1 MKEVIMKKLLF
12 WMVLIVGIVA
22 LIGSCA
28 KKDDSTAT
36 ATATASTLDPPTCPS
51 DNTDC
56 ITAGWHQNEM
66 DWNAVSGATSYTIYW
81 STSTGVSSSSTAITG
96 ITDDNYTHTGL
107 DNGTTY
113 YYKAATVNSAGTGS
127 LSDEVSA
134 TPRTGYT
141 VTEACTY
148 GEAASGTVSGLK
160 GANASGTFYHSWWG
174 AEPSNGCI
182 DNSSAL
188 SAFSGV
194 VASGTKG
201 VRHAAIIQGNGN
213 AFMDSWSFY
222 MGENCTK
229 QSGFISFY
237 YDNLTVG
244 DNITIANTASGYP
257 SEATKVLYKNS
268 YACILAETASQE
280 TTTETMFQGGVSLT
294 VGTVYD
300 QPNGTVGA
308 MDNNTVLW
316 TVLDNIS
323 STTLNYF
330 YTQDNEIANTYPD
343 NFSNSDPNRS
353 TSWHAGDNIT
363 R

>member
-1 MKEVIMKKLLF
+1 MKKI
-12 WMVLIVGIVA
+12 VLWLAFIVGILA

-28 KKDDSTAT
+28 KKDEESSTA
-36 ATATASTLDPPTCPS
+36 ATAASTLDPPTCPS

-56 ITAGWHQNEM
+56 ITAGWHQNEL

-127 LSDEVSA
+127 LSDESSA
-134 TPRTGYT
+134 TPRTGRT
-141 VTEACTY
+141 VTEACTF

-160 GANASGTFYHSWWG
+160 GANASGTFYHSFMAKPSGGG
-174 AEPSNGCI
+174 ASPSDGCI
-182 DNSSAL
+182 DNSSAISDVSVIL
-188 SAFSGV
+188 
-194 VASGTKG
+194 ASGSKG
-201 VRHAAIIQGNGN
+201 FRHSAIIQGDGN

-222 MGENCTK
+222 MGDNCTK
-229 QSGFISFY
+229 QSGFMSFY

-244 DNITIANTASGYP
+244 DNITVTQPSASSYP
-257 SEATKVLYKNS
+257 TEATKVLYKKN
-268 YACILAETASQE
+268 YICVLAETAAQE
-280 TTTETMFQGGVSLT
+280 TTLETLFGGNLTLT
-294 VGTVYD
+294 VGTVLD

-308 MDNNTVLW
+308 MDNQTVLW

-323 STTLNYF
+323 GQSINWF
-330 YTQDNEIANTYPD
+330 YTEDNEIDNTYPD
-343 NFSNSDPNRS
+343 NFTDPGNG
-353 TSWHAGDNIT
+353 TAWHAGDNIT

>member
-1 MKEVIMKKLLF
+1 MKKLLF
-12 WMVLIVGIVA
+12 WMVLIVGIVV
-22 LIGSCA
+22 LLGSCA
-28 KKDDSTAT
+28 KKDDSTT
-36 ATATASTLDPPTCPS
+36 ATAASTLDPPTCPS

-56 ITAGWHQNEM
+56 ITAGWHQNEL

-127 LSDEVSA
+127 LSDESSA

-182 DNSSAL
+182 DNSSAI
-188 SAFSGV
+188 SAFSSV

-222 MGENCTK
+222 MGDNCTK
-229 QSGFISFY
+229 QSGFFSY
-237 YDNLTVG
+237 YHDNLTVG
-244 DNITIANTASGYP
+244 DNITIANTADGYP

-294 VGTVYD
+294 VGTVFD
-300 QPNGTVGA
+300 QPNGTVGQ

-343 NFSNSDPNRS
+343 NFSNTDPNRS

>member
-1 MKEVIMKKLLF
+1 
-12 WMVLIVGIVA
+12 MVLILGIVA

-28 KKDDSTAT
+28 KKDDSTA
-36 ATATASTLDPPTCPS
+36 ATAASTLDPMTCPS

-56 ITAGWHQNEM
+56 ITAGWHQNVL

-113 YYKAATVNSAGTGS
+113 YYKGATVNSAGTGS

-134 TPRTGYT
+134 TPRTGPT

-160 GANASGTFYHSWWG
+160 GANASGTFYHSWYG
-174 AEPSNGCI
+174 QEPSDGCI
-182 DNSSAL
+182 DNSSAI
-188 SAFSGV
+188 SAFSQI

-201 VRHAAIIQGNGN
+201 VKHAAIIQGNGN

-222 MGENCTK
+222 MGDNCTK
-229 QSGFISFY
+229 QSGFMSFY
-237 YDNLTVG
+237 NDNITVG
-244 DNITIANTASGYP
+244 DNISIAVNDANGYP
-257 SEATKVLYKNS
+257 LEATKVLYKDN
-268 YACILAETASQE
+268 YLCVLAETAAQE
-280 TTTETMFQGGVSLT
+280 TTLETLFRGGLSLT
-294 VGTVYD
+294 VGTVVD
-300 QPNGTVGA
+300 APNGTVGA

-330 YTQDNEIANTYPD
+330 YTEDNEGATYPD
-343 NFSNSDPNRS
+343 NFTDNGA
-353 TSWHAGDNIT
+353 TVWHAGDNIT

>member
-1 MKEVIMKKLLF
+1 MKQLLF
-12 WMVLIVGIVA
+12 WIVLIVGIVA

-330 YTQDNEIANTYPD
+330 YTEDNEIDNTYPD
-343 NFSNSDPNRS
+343 NFTDDGA
-353 TSWHAGDNIT
+353 TVWHAGDNIT